1 METLL
6 EEIVFQCMPPD
17 GEAMLTPTLLEHS
30 IAGNGDL
37 WGLLQPYAHLN
48 AGRIASGTHKIFLKS
63 FQIFSFNF
71 KGALAMDATS
81 SISSETSHS
90 SSSSKSLQENLAT
103 TCVGSPGQLRA
114 LLNRLVHYQ
123 QRTALTFS
131 LTAINTLYYFM
142 RCSQVCLIFYGFFFL
157 L

>member
-1 METLL
+1 
-6 EEIVFQCMPPD
+6 
-17 GEAMLTPTLLEHS
+17 
-30 IAGNGDL
+30 
-37 WGLLQPYAHLN
+37 
-48 AGRIASGTHKIFLKS
+48 
-63 FQIFSFNF
+63 
-71 KGALAMDATS
+71 MDATA

-123 QRTALTFS
+123 QRAALTFS

-142 RCSQVCLIFYGFFFL
+142 RCSQVSLADLFSNVFLIIFMIAGTWTSTGSGIGL
-157 L
+157 REDVRRAAAAGRMAASGERSCRA